1 MERARRLYLV
11 DEFDRVY
18 KQLQRPT
25 AAVAKT
31 RSSIQLSKTLDDN
44 TLDEDEKVRRYV
56 GELHRYLN
64 IADDRAQQQQ
74 QQQPKRRKRPLININ
89 TSTLPRAV
97 SQTPTSPL
105 RRQLRSEPS
114 RLSALQPHEIALP
127 DDWDDDNDDDDD
139 DDVFASRP
147 KPSTST
153 TSSTAVKKKKSPKV
167 KSAKTKGAAASGR
180 AAAAKKRQKIDLS
193 DWTAYRR

>member
-74 QQQPKRRKRPLININ
+74 QPKRRKRPLININ

-127 DDWDDDNDDDDD
+127 DDSDDDDDD

-147 KPSTST
+147 QPSTST

>member
-127 DDWDDDNDDDDD
+127 DDWDDDDDD

-147 KPSTST
+147 QPSTST